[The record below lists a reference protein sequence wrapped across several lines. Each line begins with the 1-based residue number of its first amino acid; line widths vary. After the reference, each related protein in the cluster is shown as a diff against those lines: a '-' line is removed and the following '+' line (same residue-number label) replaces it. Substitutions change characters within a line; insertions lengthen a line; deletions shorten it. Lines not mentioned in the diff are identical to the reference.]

1 MLKNKKHYNL
11 SLIILDFLS
20 LLFISYI
27 IIRYFIELDEI
38 EGFILPTLSIGI
50 PILSILIRILF
61 EKKLT
66 ILKGTYFYGTSVLS
80 IMPYT
85 IMKFRNNTIEN
96 RLIQLAYKHFQ
107 NSNKL
112 GIFTEFGAIKKIF
125 FIFCIVVSI
134 LLLTLIVSSIKIIKG
149 NKK

>member
-38 EGFILPTLSIGI
+38 DGFILPALSIGI

-61 EKKLT
+61 EKKMT

-96 RLIQLAYKHFQ
+96 KLIQLAYKHFQ

-112 GIFTEFGAIKKIF
+112 GIFTEFGTIKKIF

>member
-38 EGFILPTLSIGI
+38 DGFILPALSIGI

-96 RLIQLAYKHFQ
+96 KLIQLAYKHFQ

>member
-1 MLKNKKHYNL
+1 MLNNKKHYN
-11 SLIILDFLS
+11 SALIILD
-20 LLFISYI
+20 LLILFFISYI
-27 IIRYFIELDEI
+27 ISRYFIELDEI

-80 IMPYT
+80 IMPYIVMT
-85 IMKFRNNTIEN
+85 FRNNTIEN
-96 RLIQLAYKHFQ
+96 KLIQLAYKHFKS
-107 NSNKL
+107 SNKP

-125 FIFCIVVSI
+125 FIFCIVISI
-134 LLLTLIVSSIKIIKG
+134 LLLILIASSINIIKE

>member
-1 MLKNKKHYNL
+1 M
-11 SLIILDFLS
+11 
-20 LLFISYI
+20 
-27 IIRYFIELDEI
+27 
-38 EGFILPTLSIGI
+38 LSIGI

-107 NSNKL
+107 NSNKT

-134 LLLTLIVSSIKIIKG
+134 LLLTLILSSIKIIKD
-149 NKK
+149 KDIK